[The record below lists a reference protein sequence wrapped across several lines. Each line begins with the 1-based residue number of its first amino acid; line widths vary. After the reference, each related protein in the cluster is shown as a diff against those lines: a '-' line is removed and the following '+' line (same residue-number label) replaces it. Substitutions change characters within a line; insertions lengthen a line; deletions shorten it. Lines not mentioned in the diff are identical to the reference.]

1 MQKDDKMLV
10 QQLNTIESLILQQNI
25 AIKNN
30 DYKKVHELSRQIDR
44 LLGELISPEGPGDEK
59 KEQLQEARK
68 IYQSIIENSAK
79 NEQFL
84 EEKINQVREHLHQI
98 SSSRKIGK
106 AYGERKQAGSSRLI
120 DFKT

>member
-1 MQKDDKMLV
+1 MLV